1 MAAQL
6 TSVAEIEHEL
16 CRLRALEEAG
26 PVLRTSVMTHTAWVP
41 PEWVDAARETLSGL
55 GERYPSR
62 TIVLMPDPDANE
74 DVLEAE
80 VELQRFSRGQ
90 QNVCSEVLL
99 VHLRGEKARVPASVV
114 EPLLVADLPVFLRWR
129 GRPEFGGPEL
139 EQLVEV
145 ADRVIVDSGEWP
157 DLPDAYRRLVP
168 YLDRSAWSDIA
179 WARTLHWRRALA
191 ALWPHIAEP
200 RELHVVGPEAEA
212 SLLAGWLR
220 SRLAREIELVRE
232 DAELLEQ
239 VSVDGEDVPSPG
251 RDTRSP
257 SDLLSDELDRF
268 SRDPVYEQAVTRAIA
283 AT

>member
-55 GERYPSR
+55 AERHPSR
-62 TIVLMPDPDANE
+62 TIVLMPDPDADE
-74 DVLEAE
+74 DALEAE
-80 VELQRFSRGQ
+80 VELERFSRGE
-90 QNVCSEVLL
+90 QNVCSEVLF

-157 DLPDAYRRLVP
+157 DLPAAYRRLVP
-168 YLDRSAWSDIA
+168 YFARSAWSDIA
-179 WARTLHWRRALA
+179 WARTLPWRRALA
-191 ALWPHIAEP
+191 ALWPGFAHLH
-200 RELHVVGPEAEA
+200 ELYVAGPEAEA
-212 SLLAGWLR
+212 ALLAGWLR
-220 SRLAREIELVRE
+220 SRLAREIELVRGE
-232 DAELLEQ
+232 AASLEH

-251 RDTRSP
+251 KDPRSP

-268 SRDPVYEQAVTRAIA
+268 SRDSVYEQAVTQAVA
-283 AT
+283 AA